1 MRSNLAKGATWA
13 VKHKHKPGRV
23 LSSSQKRHNKKY
35 SVAPTKVEHAFRVIK
50 CQFGSRKVRYRRLFK
65 NTAQMFSLIVLANLD
80 LTRRSLW
87 TVSALNPKIW
97 LKSPQKWAQKCG
109 CRAWGRHLAISSP
122 RRTCSFR
129 LSLAISP
136 LRIDAL
142 LREAGL
148 LSRHGAGS
156 ERIGQ
161 SNPQIRRRN
170 ALGRTLILAK

>member
-13 VKHKHKPGRV
+13 VKHKHKPGWV

-35 SVAPTKVEHAFRVIK
+35 GVVPAKVEQVFQGNK
-50 CQFGSRKVRYRRLFK
+50 CQFGSRKVPYRRLFK
-65 NTAQMFSLIVLANLD
+65 NTAQMFSRMALANLY
-80 LTRRSLW
+80 LARRSLR

-97 LKSPQKWAQKCG
+97 LKLPQKWAQKCG

-122 RRTCSFR
+122 RKTCLFR
-129 LSLAISP
+129 LSLALWP
-136 LRIDAL
+136 LRVDAL

-148 LSRHGAGS
+148 LSRHVAGS

-161 SNPQIRRRN
+161 SNPQIRRRD
-170 ALGRTLILAK
+170 ALGRTLILVE